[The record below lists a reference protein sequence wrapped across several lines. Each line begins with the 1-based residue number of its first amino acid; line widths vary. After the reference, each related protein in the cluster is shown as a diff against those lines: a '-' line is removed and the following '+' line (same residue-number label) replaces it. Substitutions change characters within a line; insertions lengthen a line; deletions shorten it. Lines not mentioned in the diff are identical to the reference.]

1 MVCAVGLNAQAACAA
16 VRAGITG
23 FRELPYSDNGSE
35 AIVGAIV
42 PGLPTSM
49 RRDERLVAMLVM
61 ALVDCGR
68 SLAPDVSVDVPL
80 IVGLAE
86 SGRPGSSSPRG
97 SSILQAVQ
105 HQLGTS
111 FHSTLSRTIPTGHTS
126 GLHALGVARQL
137 LDKGEAPACLVAG
150 VDSYINATTLSWL
163 ERNWRLKTSQN
174 ADGVVPGEAA
184 AVLLVRRDSRSS
196 HLQRIRV
203 LGLGFGEESASVM
216 GEDPLLG
223 VGLAKAARDAL
234 SEA

>member
-1 MVCAVGLNAQAACAA
+1 SFHRSLACDGSARTQAQCPPRSHCQIRNLVAPRGAAIHGKAALPLSRRSGRVGSKSPRSRLVGVGKLVITPVGMVCAVGLNAQAACAA

-86 SGRPGSSSPRG
+86 SG
-97 SSILQAVQ
+97 
-105 HQLGTS
+105 
-111 FHSTLSRTIPTGHTS
+111 
-126 GLHALGVARQL
+126 
-137 LDKGEAPACLVAG
+137 
-150 VDSYINATTLSWL
+150 
-163 ERNWRLKTSQN
+163 
-174 ADGVVPGEAA
+174 
-184 AVLLVRRDSRSS
+184 
-196 HLQRIRV
+196 
-203 LGLGFGEESASVM
+203 
-216 GEDPLLG
+216 
-223 VGLAKAARDAL
+223 
-234 SEA
+234 